1 MTGAAEPF
9 PDLVGSAR
17 IELEQARLLR
27 ANLVRSCLFV
37 EAVIVYLTVMIV
49 AFGTV
54 EFALLWLLAASVMV
68 GVTFVHAKLRAPG
81 EVTSENYKPY
91 LRGHIVVC
99 SLTGLVWALFA
110 SLKLNPGDVLSM
122 FVAANMIFAI
132 TVGGILPGSEY
143 RPGYIALASFAI
155 LPFGAY
161 WIYALDGTTRV
172 AALGLLLYYVFGLL
186 VSGQTDRDMR
196 DGIIAR
202 TNRRLTEELVER
214 NKTIEKV
221 SAERTRFLAA
231 TSHDLSQ
238 PLHAQGFFIQALRGE
253 LSTGKQ
259 RQLLDRIE
267 ATWRSQIEL
276 LRGIVDITR
285 IDSGSVVPALQTIEL
300 NTVTG
305 SLADEFSRQ
314 AQEKGLTFDSSS
326 ANVVVST
333 DPVLLSRILRN
344 LLSNAVRYT
353 PQHGEVFL
361 RTRSQDGVV
370 EIEIGDTGPGIPVER
385 QEDIF
390 EEYVRLEDEDPA
402 KPGLG
407 LGLSIVRRLVDILGL
422 DLELKSSAGNG
433 TRWVLRLPE
442 GAEAETPEPLPV
454 KTGRPVF
461 ARPPNCLIVDDNQ
474 EILDSMSEML
484 TAWGCRTR
492 AAMSGDQAVS
502 LLESSVKPPDILF
515 VDRRLANQEDGVDTI
530 ARLRDVLDEQTP
542 AVLMTGDI
550 AALDTLT
557 SSLSIQVMLKPV
569 VPDDLEQ
576 VLRTLDRRKG
586 AGPAAVS

>member
-49 AFGTV
+49 VFGKV
-54 EFALLWLLAASVMV
+54 EFALIWFLAASAMV
-68 GVTFVHAKLRAPG
+68 GVTFIHAKLRAPD
-81 EVTSENYKPY
+81 EVTTETYKAY
-91 LRGHIVVC
+91 LRGHILVC
-99 SLTGLVWALFA
+99 CLTGLVWGVFA
-110 SLKLNPGDVLSM
+110 SIKLSPGDVLSM

-143 RPGYIALASFAI
+143 RPGYIALATFAI

-161 WIYALDGTTRV
+161 WVYALDGTTRV
-172 AALGLLLYYVFGLL
+172 AGLGIFLYYAFGLL

-214 NKTIEKV
+214 NKTIEKA

-259 RQLLDRIE
+259 RQLLDSIE

-285 IDSGSVVPALQTIEL
+285 IDSGSVVPAIQTIEL
-300 NTVTG
+300 KTITRG
-305 SLADEFSRQ
+305 LSDEFSRQ
-314 AQEKGLTFDSSS
+314 AQEKGLGFDSDAASVLV
-326 ANVVVST
+326 NT

-353 PQHGEVFL
+353 PQTGEVYL
-361 RTRSQDGVV
+361 RARSEDGVI
-370 EIEIGDTGPGIPVER
+370 EIEVGDTGPGIPIER

-390 EEYVRLEDEDPA
+390 EEYVRLGDEDA
-402 KPGLG
+402 SKPGLG

-422 DLELKSSAGNG
+422 ELELNSSEGNG

-442 GAEAETPEPLPV
+442 GADAETPDALPP
-454 KTGRPVF
+454 KEGRPVF

-474 EILDSMSEML
+474 QILDSMSEML
-484 TAWGCRTR
+484 TAWGCLTRT
-492 AAMSGDQAVS
+492 ADSGDQAVS
-502 LLESSVKPPDILF
+502 LLQASVRPPDILF

-530 ARLRDVLDEQTP
+530 ARLRGVLDEQTP

-557 SSLSIQVMLKPV
+557 ASLSIQVMLKPV

-576 VLRTLDRRKG
+576 VLRSLERRKG
-586 AGPAAVS
+586 GGPASVS